1 MRLWFLGMV
10 SVSEL
15 DPVVLGEVENNTLE
29 GSPLVIVTVVAAGAG
44 PHNEMFTA
52 FSKPWP
58 RVADGAMVQ
67 LTLTVAAKV
76 LPVAGVVKPL
86 GVATVIVAEPVFT
99 PLATKLGLPVSVP
112 PVKLMFPPVM
122 VPMVVLLLVTGTLA
136 VNPPRT
142 C

>member
-1 MRLWFLGMV
+1 MV

-15 DPVVLGEVENNTLE
+15 DPAVLGEVENSTFE
-29 GSPLVIVTVVAAGAG
+29 GSLLVIVTVVTAGAG
-44 PHNEMFTA
+44 PHSEMFTA

-58 RVADGAMVQ
+58 SVADGAMVQ

-76 LPVAGVVKPL
+76 LPLVGVVKPL
-86 GVATVIVAEPVFT
+86 GVNAVIVAEPVFT
-99 PLATKLGLPVSVP
+99 PLATKFGLPVSVP
-112 PVKLMFPPVM
+112 PVKVMLPPVM
-122 VPMVVLLLVTGTLA
+122 VPIVVSLLVTGTLT

>member
-1 MRLWFLGMV
+1 MV

-15 DPVVLGEVENNTLE
+15 DPSVLGEVENSTFE
-29 GSPLVIVTVVAAGAG
+29 GSLLVIVTVVAAGAG
-44 PHNEMFTA
+44 PHSEMFTA

-58 RVADGAMVQ
+58 SVADGAMVQ

-86 GVATVIVAEPVFT
+86 GVDTVIVAEPVFT